1 MPIAKDLSDLP
12 TADKPAGTPPVAEPQ
27 FVSAIAESWF
37 NQYLANGEHMRS
49 KANEALPYRASFT
62 AFRCDRQLH
71 YAMAGKERP
80 VPNIADAYRMS
91 LGTLVH
97 NGLEEAIN
105 ATFPNAEF
113 EVVVDLT
120 TIGVPGSAHAD
131 IVTYLDQT
139 TRKVDAVVE
148 VKTVNGF
155 GFKSMATDFKGPAQG
170 PRSGHVLQAA
180 LSAMALDADRVV
192 IAYLSMENLS
202 PTMKRYTQSDIGR
215 FAAEWHYTREEYTAL
230 AMREIA
236 RIQRV
241 TKWLDIPELIAPTT
255 VHDDEVPEGA
265 FIQDPSRG
273 MWVAHNADSSIA
285 DTGRVW
291 FCDYCDWKDQCVSDQ
306 ARYDNGAPAP
316 F

>member
-1 MPIAKDLSDLP
+1 MPVAKDLSDLP
-12 TADKPAGTPPVAEPQ
+12 KAKREGGNPPVAEPQ

-49 KANEALPYRASFT
+49 KANESLPYRASFT

-71 YAMAGKERP
+71 YAMSGAERP
-80 VPNIADAYRMS
+80 IPNIADAYRMS

-97 NGLEEAIN
+97 SGLEDAIKSS
-105 ATFPNAEF
+105 FPNAEF
-113 EVVVDLT
+113 EVAVDLQP
-120 TIGVPGSAHAD
+120 IGVSGSAHAD

-170 PRSGHVLQAA
+170 PRSGHILQAA
-180 LSAMALDADRVV
+180 LSALALDADRVI

-202 PTMKRYTQSDIGR
+202 PNLARYTQSDIGR
-215 FAAEWHYTREEYTAL
+215 FAAEWHFTREEYETIAK
-230 AMREIA
+230 REIA

-241 TKWLDIPELIAPTT
+241 TGWLGVPQLIAPTSI
-255 VHDDEVPEGA
+255 HDDEVPVGA
-265 FIQDPSRG
+265 YVQDPSRG
-273 MWVAHNADSSIA
+273 MWVNTDNAGAII
-285 DTGRVW
+285 DTGKVW
-291 FCDYCDWKDQCVSDQ
+291 FCDYCDWRDRCVTDQ
-306 ARYDNGAPAP
+306 AAYSAGTPAP

>member
-1 MPIAKDLSDLP
+1 MTIAKDLSDLP
-12 TADKPAGTPPVAEPQ
+12 TASKPAGNPPVAEPQ

-49 KANEALPYRASFT
+49 KANESLPYRASFA

-71 YAMAGKERP
+71 YAMSNQPRP

-97 NGLEEAIN
+97 SGLEDAIK
-105 ATFPNAEF
+105 ATFPNAQF
-113 EVVVDLT
+113 EVEVDLT
-120 TIGVPGSAHAD
+120 PIGVSGSAHAD

-139 TRKVDAVVE
+139 KPQVDAVVE

-170 PRSGHVLQAA
+170 PRSGHILQAA

-202 PTMKRYTQSDIGR
+202 PNLKRYTQSDIGR
-215 FAAEWHYTREEYTAL
+215 FAAEWEYDRETYTAI
-230 AMREIA
+230 AKREIA

-241 TKWLDIPELIAPTT
+241 TNWLGIPELIAPTT
-255 VHDDEVPEGA
+255 VHDDDVPEGA

-273 MWVAHNADSSIA
+273 MWIQSTDTGGIA

-291 FCDYCDWKDQCVSDQ
+291 FCDYCDWKDQCIKDQ
-306 ARYDNGAPAP
+306 ERYTLASPTP